1 VHLPIATQKLTINM
15 PRPRALDDVKRREV
29 CALVSAGCG
38 IAHAA
43 RYVGTSAI
51 TVRRE
56 AMRNPD
62 FYQQLRD
69 AELAAQ
75 VVPLQALKKAAQTHW
90 RAAAWYLER
99 THPQEFGRRNAQR
112 FSVQQ
117 VENILAEFYE
127 TIFAGIDD
135 AEMVD
140 RVNDKVG
147 DFLAN
152 LSMQSRAV
160 LAPRPD
166 VHSRRSR
173 QSKENSASP
182 STSVPPLNP
191 PLPAPPRTPPQM
203 PPRESTSTHAPA
215 NGD

>member
-1 VHLPIATQKLTINM
+1 MLNRTLSIATRTLSTNM
-15 PRPRALDDVKRREV
+15 PRPRALDDAKRREV

-56 AMRNPD
+56 AMRNPE

-69 AELAAQ
+69 AELSAQ

-99 THPQEFGRRNAQR
+99 THPDEFGRRNVER
-112 FSVQQ
+112 YTVQQ
-117 VENILAEFYE
+117 VETLLCEFYE

-135 AEMVD
+135 TEVVD

-147 DFLAN
+147 DFLAHHN
-152 LSMQSRAV
+152 MEARAV
-160 LAPRPD
+160 LVPRPD
-166 VHSRRSR
+166 VHSRRKQ
-173 QSKENSASP
+173 QSKKEPGSP
-182 STSVPPLNP
+182 TTNVPALDPTSQK
-191 PLPAPPRTPPQM
+191 PPQ
-203 PPRESTSTHAPA
+203 P
-215 NGD
+215 

>member
-1 VHLPIATQKLTINM
+1 M

-29 CALVSAGCG
+29 CALVSAGCD

-56 AMRNPD
+56 AMRNAE
-62 FYQQLRD
+62 FYDQLRK

-75 VVPLQALKKAAQTHW
+75 VVPLQAIKKAAQTHW

-99 THPQEFGRRNAQR
+99 THPDEFGRRNVER
-112 FSVQQ
+112 FTVQQ
-117 VENILAEFYE
+117 VETILADFYE
-127 TIFAGIDD
+127 SIFVAIDD
-135 AEMVD
+135 NVIAD

-147 DFLAN
+147 DYLAQQN
-152 LSMQSRAV
+152 LEARAV

-166 VHSRRSR
+166 VHSRRKQ
-173 QSKENSASP
+173 QSKETSTSPTSSVPAQGTASP
-182 STSVPPLNP
+182 NPSQTPHAAIAIDQPPSNV
-191 PLPAPPRTPPQM
+191 
-203 PPRESTSTHAPA
+203 E
-215 NGD
+215 